1 MTGVGEARDVG
12 QGMVR
17 RLSALVLA
25 LAVAGCGYALAG
37 NQNNLP
43 GDIRRIGVPIFKNQS
58 TIPELDQ
65 AYTQAIRTELQ
76 NRRKFT
82 VVDDATGVDALLIG
96 TIQSV
101 TQTPKT
107 FAPGT
112 NQATR
117 YEITVVVHVEF
128 TDTKTSKIL
137 ASPVDQKSEEYEV
150 STGGVVS
157 DLATL
162 YAQNRNA
169 FDRLS
174 RDFARSV
181 VQTILSSF

>member
-1 MTGVGEARDVG
+1 MRKLTV
-12 QGMVR
+12 
-17 RLSALVLA
+17 LVLA
-25 LAVAGCGYALAG
+25 LAATGCGYALAG
-37 NQNNLP
+37 SSKTNNLP
-43 GDIRRIGVPIFKNQS
+43 DYIRRIGVPLFLNQS

-65 AYTQAIRTELQ
+65 VYTQAIRTELQ
-76 NRRKFT
+76 GRGKFT
-82 VVDDATGVDALLIG
+82 VVTDTTGVDAVLTG

-101 TQTPKT
+101 SQEPVAFTP
-107 FAPGT
+107 G

-117 YEITVVVHVEF
+117 YQITVYVHVEF
-128 TDTKTSKIL
+128 KDLKANKVL
-137 ASPVDQKSEEYEV
+137 ASSTDRKTEEYEV
-150 STGGVVS
+150 STGAVVT

-181 VQTILSSF
+181 VQTILDAF

>member
-1 MTGVGEARDVG
+1 M
-12 QGMVR
+12 MR
-17 RLSALVLA
+17 RLSALALA

-37 NQNNLP
+37 KQNNLP
-43 GDIRRIGVPIFKNQS
+43 DYIRRIGVPTFQNQS

-65 AYTQAIRTELQ
+65 VYTEAIRTELQ
-76 NRRKFT
+76 SRGKFT
-82 VVDDATGVDALLIG
+82 IVNDAIGVDAVLLG

-101 TQTPKT
+101 SQQPKAFT
-107 FAPGT
+107 AGT
-112 NQATR
+112 NQASR
-117 YEITVVVHVEF
+117 YALTVTVHVEF
-128 TDTKTSKIL
+128 KDLKTNKVL
-137 ASPVDQKSEEYEV
+137 ASPVDSKTEEFEV
-150 STGGVVS
+150 STGAVVT

-181 VQTILSSF
+181 VQNILSAF